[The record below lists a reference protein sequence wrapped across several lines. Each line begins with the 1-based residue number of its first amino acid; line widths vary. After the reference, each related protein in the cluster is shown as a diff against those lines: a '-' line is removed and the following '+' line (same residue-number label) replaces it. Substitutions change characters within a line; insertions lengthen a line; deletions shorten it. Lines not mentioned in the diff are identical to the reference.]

1 MKHNNNDNDNN
12 DDDDDGPLGYIDPL
26 GKSCSYIT
34 SLLEMISWHLA
45 LYYSCVQYIVSINAL
60 LSYFFLHSMSLAER
74 KTAGKVKKFR
84 EAELKHGRLAM
95 TAFLGIMTAESFNPL

>member
-1 MKHNNNDNDNN
+1 MIMIIMMMMMMMD
-12 DDDDDGPLGYIDPL
+12 LWAISIDPL

-60 LSYFFLHSMSLAER
+60 LSYFFLHSTSFAER